1 MESGIDMRTLLATTT
16 IAGALAGGALLTGV
30 GSASATPP
38 PPSPQCTAVSYP
50 LVLLIE
56 ATGGAQSPLLP
67 AAQAIADAVC
77 R

>member
-1 MESGIDMRTLLATTT
+1 MRKLLAATAITGT
-16 IAGALAGGALLTGV
+16 LAGGALLTGI
-30 GSASATPP
+30 GAASATPP
-38 PPSPQCTAVSYP
+38 PPSPQCTAISYP